1 MKLIAIVFCADAR
14 YGPNEVDVFPLRVW
28 CMGHA
33 LFEGLCSSAPSSVMG
48 FFLQLEGSES
58 ELTLRTVTRMD
69 ENDFTNV
76 SWVVLSGLNST
87 VLGLYFGGAQNIPK
101 TSNNDKER
109 NEIG

>member
-1 MKLIAIVFCADAR
+1 
-14 YGPNEVDVFPLRVW
+14 
-28 CMGHA
+28 MGHT
-33 LFEGLCSSAPSSVMG
+33 LFEGLCSSAPSSVLS
-48 FFLQLEGSES
+48 FFLQLELESES
-58 ELTLRTVTRMD
+58 NSTPRTAVRMD

-101 TSNNDKER
+101 ISNNDKNE